1 MPRRIDAIVM
11 FLHESF
17 FVAPRHAT
25 LFRVAPDPRGGPHE
39 TGMDCMQGRC
49 GRGMRGKG
57 VALAVL
63 LASGATTL
71 AACKEQAP
79 APQQQTGAP
88 PAVLVARVARQPISQ
103 GAEFIGRVEAVDKVD
118 IRARV
123 NAFLVSRHFTE
134 GDAVKAGD
142 LLFTLEQP
150 PFAAEVALRQAQV
163 ERAEADLRNASLQ
176 VARGRELVR
185 TNNIPQSTLDERIA
199 AEGEAKG
206 SRDAALAQLEQARIQ
221 YGYTEIRVPF
231 DGRAGRSPISPG
243 NLVGP
248 DTGVLV
254 TVVREDPIRV
264 SFPVT
269 QRELLRVR
277 QAGPNMPQDGI
288 RVRARLPDGSLMEPA
303 GRLEFVDVAANR
315 STDSVLVQAMLP
327 NANRLLTDGQAISV
341 VLEAAEPAQAILIS
355 QAALQVDQQG
365 AFVLVVGAENKV
377 EVRRV
382 RTGPGPA
389 GQVVV
394 NEGLE
399 PGQLIIVEGSQRAR
413 PGQPVTPRMEEPP
426 PTGAVPANAA
436 RGG

>member
-1 MPRRIDAIVM
+1 
-11 FLHESF
+11 
-17 FVAPRHAT
+17 
-25 LFRVAPDPRGGPHE
+25 
-39 TGMDCMQGRC
+39 MQGRC
-49 GRGMRGKG
+49 EQRSKRGRG
-57 VALAVL
+57 VTLTVLCASAALAL
-63 LASGATTL
+63 PL

-79 APQQQTGAP
+79 PQQQSAVA
-88 PAVLVARVARQPISQ
+88 PAVMVTRVARQPISQ
-103 GAEFIGRVEAVDKVD
+103 GAEFIGRVEAVDKVE

-123 NAFLVSRHFTE
+123 TAFLVSRNFTE

-150 PFAAEVALRQAQV
+150 PFAAEVALRQAQL
-163 ERAEADLRNASLQ
+163 ERAEAELRNASLQ

-206 SRDAALAQLEQARIQ
+206 SADAARAQLDLARIQ

-254 TVVREDPIRV
+254 TIVREDPIRV

-277 QAGPNMPQDGI
+277 QAGASVQQDGL
-288 RVRARLPDGSLMEPA
+288 RVRARLPDGTLMDTS
-303 GRLEFVDVAANR
+303 GRLEFIDVAANR
-315 STDSVLVQAMLP
+315 STDSVLVQAMMP
-327 NANRLLTDGQAISV
+327 NPNRLLTDGQAISV
-341 VLEAAEPAQAILIS
+341 LIEAASPTEVIVIP

-377 EVRRV
+377 EVKRV
-382 RTGPGPA
+382 TTAPGPA
-389 GQVVV
+389 GRVVITD
-394 NEGLE
+394 GLDV
-399 PGQLIIVEGSQRAR
+399 GQLIIVEGSQRAR
-413 PGQPVTPRMEEPP
+413 PGQPVTPREEQPL
-426 PTGAVPANAA
+426 PTGAVPANAP

>member
-1 MPRRIDAIVM
+1 
-11 FLHESF
+11 
-17 FVAPRHAT
+17 
-25 LFRVAPDPRGGPHE
+25 
-39 TGMDCMQGRC
+39 MQGRC

-57 VALAVL
+57 MAIAVL
-63 LASGATTL
+63 LASGAMTL

-79 APQQQTGAP
+79 PPQQSATP

-103 GAEFIGRVEAVDKVD
+103 GAEFIGRVEAVDKVE

-123 NAFLVSRHFTE
+123 SAFLISRHFTE
-134 GDAVKAGD
+134 GDPVKAGD

-163 ERAEADLRNASLQ
+163 ERAEAELRNATLQ
-176 VARGRELVR
+176 VQRGRELVR

-243 NLVGP
+243 NLVSPGS
-248 DTGVLV
+248 GVLV
-254 TVVREDPIRV
+254 TIVREDPIRI

-277 QAGPNMPQDGI
+277 QAGPDAPRDGI

-327 NANRLLTDGQAISV
+327 NPNRLLTDGQAIAV
-341 VLEAAEPAQAILIS
+341 VIEAAEPAQAILVS

-365 AFVLVVGAENKV
+365 SFVLLVGADNKV

-382 RTGPGPA
+382 RTSAGPS

-394 NEGLE
+394 TEGLE
-399 PGQLIIVEGSQRAR
+399 PGQLVIIEGSQRAR

-426 PTGAVPANAA
+426 PTGDVPRNAA